1 MPCSPQSR
9 GQTKEARRKGEV
21 GGGKGQKELEGEV
34 KEKRISDVKVKEVRE
49 RKIGG
54 MVSSIQSRV

>member
-1 MPCSPQSR
+1 M
-9 GQTKEARRKGEV
+9 